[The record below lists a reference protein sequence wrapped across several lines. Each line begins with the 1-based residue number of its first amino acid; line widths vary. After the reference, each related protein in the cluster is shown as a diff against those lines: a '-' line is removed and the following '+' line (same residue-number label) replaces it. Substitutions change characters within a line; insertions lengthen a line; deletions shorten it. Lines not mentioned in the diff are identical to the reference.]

1 MDSKN
6 GKSFVKLYMVNEA
19 KYICTRIPKAVL
31 VNTFYPYNNFYPKS
45 LEYKLLFAHPIIIC
59 PSSNDNDTRFAQI
72 NVLYNH
78 MSIQRT
84 LFVNA
89 LCAQNNFY
97 PKILI
102 FFCGIQQQKYFIQ
115 YVIKNKLYFFCKSLF
130 LIVIEH
136 ANFRVSISDYKRIS
150 IIHFKELCTYYFRCR
165 FALRIGMS
173 NDTAPKNTSPNLS
186 STFLTFF

>member
-1 MDSKN
+1 M
-6 GKSFVKLYMVNEA
+6 
-19 KYICTRIPKAVL
+19 
-31 VNTFYPYNNFYPKS
+31 NTFYPYNNFYPKS

-115 YVIKNKLYFFCKSLF
+115 YVIKTNYIFFANLCFWLLLNMQTLGYQYQITKGFQSFTSKNFVHTTSVAGSHYALVCQTILHRKIRLQICLLLSLHSSDRS
-130 LIVIEH
+130 L
-136 ANFRVSISDYKRIS
+136 NFSLGWPHIY
-150 IIHFKELCTYYFRCR
+150 
-165 FALRIGMS
+165 
-173 NDTAPKNTSPNLS
+173 
-186 STFLTFF
+186 